1 MTIIENV
8 KNLREEIAD
17 VCSRA
22 GRNESD
28 ITIVAASK
36 YVGAEGILEAH
47 EAGIQ
52 HFGENRVQ
60 DALDKI
66 EKCPDSIT
74 WHFIGH
80 LQRNKVTK
88 VVGNFEFI
96 HSVDSFRLAE
106 KIQQVAEDNNI
117 VQKIMLE
124 VNISGEYSKFGL
136 ESDVVMKLVEE
147 VISQKNLRLTGLMTM
162 APFTDDE
169 TQVRPVFRGLRRL
182 RDDIEIRFDKKL
194 PNLSMGMTNDWRIAI
209 EEGATH
215 LRIGSAIFK

>member
-1 MTIIENV
+1 MTIIDNV
-8 KNLREEIAD
+8 KKLREEIAS

-22 GRNESD
+22 GRDESE
-28 ITIVAASK
+28 ITVVAASK

-47 EAGIQ
+47 EAGIK

-66 EKCPDSIT
+66 EKCPDGIT

-106 KIQQVAEDNNI
+106 KIQQVAEDNDI

-124 VNISGEYSKFGL
+124 VNISGEDSKFGL

-147 VISQKNLRLTGLMTM
+147 VISQNNLHLTGLMTM

-169 TQVRPVFRGLRRL
+169 AQIRPVFRGLRRL
-182 RDDIEIRFDKKL
+182 RDDIETRFDKKL
-194 PNLSMGMTNDWRIAI
+194 PNLSMGMTNDWQIAI
-209 EEGATH
+209 EESATH

>member
-47 EAGIQ
+47 EAGIR

-66 EKCPDSIT
+66 EKCPDGIT

-106 KIQQVAEDNNI
+106 KIQQVAEDNDI

-124 VNISGEYSKFGL
+124 VNISGEDSKFGL
-136 ESDVVMKLVEE
+136 ESDVVMKLVDE
-147 VISQKNLRLTGLMTM
+147 VISQSNVELTGLMTM

-169 TQVRPVFRGLRRL
+169 AQIRPVFRGLRRL

-194 PNLSMGMTNDWRIAI
+194 PNLSMGMTNDWRVAI

-215 LRIGSAIFK
+215 LRVGSAIFK

>member
-47 EAGIQ
+47 EAGIR

-88 VVGNFEFI
+88 VVGNFAFI

-124 VNISGEYSKFGL
+124 VNISGEDSKFGL
-136 ESDVVMKLVEE
+136 ESDVVMKLVDE
-147 VISQKNLRLTGLMTM
+147 VISQSNVELTGLMTM

-169 TQVRPVFRGLRRL
+169 AQIRPVFRGLRRL